1 MEVGITE
8 VEHGEVFGTGFEIV
22 SKVAGGVDLRS
33 PVLSAVPRSN
43 VDEQSCGTTAA
54 TSDAS
59 ADDVTYS
66 HCERYLVIVC
76 VSASPLD
83 GPVIEFGVSSG
94 PKTKVYVHGRR
105 WESVWICMWNL
116 SE

>member
-8 VEHGEVFGTGFEIV
+8 VEHGEVFLFVFEIV

-59 ADDVTYS
+59 ADDVFQ
-66 HCERYLVIVC
+66 E
-76 VSASPLD
+76 PL
-83 GPVIEFGVSSG
+83 IQ
-94 PKTKVYVHGRR
+94 
-105 WESVWICMWNL
+105 
-116 SE
+116 